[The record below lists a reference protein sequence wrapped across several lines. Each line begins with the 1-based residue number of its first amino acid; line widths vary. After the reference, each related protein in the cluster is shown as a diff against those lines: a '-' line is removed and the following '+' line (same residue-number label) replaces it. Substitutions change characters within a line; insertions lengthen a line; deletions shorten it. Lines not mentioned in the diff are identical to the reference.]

1 MDTIKPKVERSYAT
15 EVSCWSQEGLRIED
29 DGLEVEKDAKNIPF
43 RKPISDEKI
52 SKMEKVLELK
62 QEVWK
67 LTTVRLK

>member
-1 MDTIKPKVERSYAT
+1 
-15 EVSCWSQEGLRIED
+15 
-29 DGLEVEKDAKNIPF
+29 VEKDAKNIPF